1 MCGAHVRGGESVG
14 DMGGMCGVGCVGGH
28 VREDVWGRVCD
39 KACVGE
45 HVGVRYEGRVCEG
58 RMWVGGGMCEEGV

>member
-1 MCGAHVRGGESVG
+1 MRGCVGENVWGTCEGGCVGGESVG

-45 HVGVRYEGRVCEG
+45 HVGV
-58 RMWVGGGMCEEGV
+58 GMCEV